1 MQANVKTILIFR
13 HAQHEGP
20 GYLADFLTCR
30 ALPFRLICIDQHEP
44 IPTSIDGVAGLVFM
58 GGPMSVNDRLPW
70 IPKVVSL
77 IQQAVA
83 ADVPVLGHC
92 LGGQLMSKALGAKVT
107 RNRVK
112 EIGWLPVEVIEST
125 FARRWLDGSP
135 SRFEVFHWHGET
147 FGLPADATPLLKSRD
162 CRNQAWVMGKH
173 LAFQCHI
180 EMTPA
185 LVRSWAR
192 TGAAEIAQPSRTVQ
206 SEAQMRVNLVQRAE
220 QLNRRADAF
229 YAHWIKGLRH

>member
-1 MQANVKTILIFR
+1 
-13 HAQHEGP
+13 
-20 GYLADFLTCR
+20 
-30 ALPFRLICIDQHEP
+30 
-44 IPTSIDGVAGLVFM
+44 M